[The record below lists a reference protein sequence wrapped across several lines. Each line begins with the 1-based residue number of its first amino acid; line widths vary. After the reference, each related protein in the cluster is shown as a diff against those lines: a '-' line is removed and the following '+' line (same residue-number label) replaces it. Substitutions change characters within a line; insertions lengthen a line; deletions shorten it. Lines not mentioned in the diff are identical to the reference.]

1 MDSQN
6 KKDIVLH
13 ELENAHSC
21 LREGEYLLDGSFFNA
36 AITRLY
42 YACFH
47 AASGLLITSGFVVFT
62 HSGVRTLLGKEFIQ
76 TGKLDIV
83 WGRFYTQLFNK
94 RQDEDYA
101 TFVYFTRK
109 EVEEILPQAIAF
121 VTTTEELIKKA
132 LFVI

>member
-83 WGRFYTQLFNK
+83 WGDSTLNYSTNGRTEIMQLSSISPAK
-94 RQDEDYA
+94 R
-101 TFVYFTRK
+101 
-109 EVEEILPQAIAF
+109 
-121 VTTTEELIKKA
+121 
-132 LFVI
+132 